1 MEEKDKEEKNVKI
14 RERKQHKEQK
24 IGKQRVFLMNL
35 FKKIKVFE
43 KVISMLKTIFN

>member
-35 FKKIKVFE
+35 FKKIKVFA
-43 KVISMLKTIFN
+43 KDNISVKNYF